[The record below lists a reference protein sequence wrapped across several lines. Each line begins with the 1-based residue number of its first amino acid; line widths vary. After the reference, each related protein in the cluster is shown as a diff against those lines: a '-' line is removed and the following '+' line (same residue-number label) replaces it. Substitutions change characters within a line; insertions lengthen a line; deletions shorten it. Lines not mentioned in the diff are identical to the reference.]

1 MSFFGAFEDSLSA
14 KNNSSPFGEAGL
26 LGDPLH
32 YLLGSKYDKFMRKT
46 WEYPNKY
53 IGKYITKF
61 DKFDRKINPLH
72 KAIDKTSFGKKA
84 ADYAHNKPGDSA
96 LAVLGS
102 IFGGGALMSGMGG
115 GSTGGG
121 LGVFSN
127 GGTGGMGSVGTGNAG
142 TLFANTGIN
151 TGGVG
156 GVGTT
161 GASAPG
167 MGSMMGQGMPQMP
180 GQQKQQKNTWL
191 EEELERQEKER
202 KLRAMIAD
210 QLGPQYV

>member
-1 MSFFGAFEDSLSA
+1 MSWDSFTESLSA

-26 LGDPLH
+26 FGDPLY
-32 YLLGSKYDKFMRKT
+32 YLTGKDKGGYAKFMRKT

-53 IGKYITKF
+53 VGKYITKF

-72 KAIDKTSFGKKA
+72 KALDKTAFGKKA

-102 IFGGGALMSGMGG
+102 IFGGGALMGG
-115 GSTGGG
+115 GGAGGSN

-127 GGTGGMGSVGTGNAG
+127 GGTGGMSQVGTGNVG
-142 TLFANTGIN
+142 TLFGNTGIN
-151 TGGVG
+151 TGGVS
-156 GVGTT
+156 GVGST
-161 GASAPG
+161 GAAPQG
-167 MGSMMGQGMPQMP
+167 FNLASLKGQMPQQ
-180 GQQKQQKNTWL
+180 QQKQPENKWL
-191 EEELERQEKER
+191 ADELERQEKER
-202 KLRAMIAD
+202 KLKSLIAD